1 MILLEYEWKENKTA
15 DFKNGRKTNSLKY
28 DELCKLCEKFFGKPR
43 QSSSSHRVYKTPWVV
58 NPRINIQNKKGKAK
72 FYQVQQVLKAI
83 KKLEDKNG

>member
-1 MILLEYEWKENKTA
+1 MNEKRTKQLILKMVERPT
-15 DFKNGRKTNSLKY
+15 SLKY